1 MEDSAATAALVGA
14 VLALVE
20 LVKKLSSKAGGG
32 DDSGGNGGKHVD
44 YRLEAMGD
52 QIDELKDAI
61 LSMKTSF
68 YEFREEVRIR
78 LVKLGDDE

>member
-1 MEDSAATAALVGA
+1 VEDSAATAALVGV

-20 LVKKLSSKAGGG
+20 LVKKLTGKV
-32 DDSGGNGGKHVD
+32 NGGQNGNRHVD
-44 YRLEAMGD
+44 YRLEAMSD
-52 QIDELKDAI
+52 QIDELKEAV
-61 LSMKTSF
+61 LGLKTSF